1 MRAQREI
8 ERKFLV
14 VGEEWREEAEEAK
27 QVIDQ
32 VYVVNTPEVTIR
44 IRNRIAYPRE
54 SIIDERA
61 SITIKSPREG
71 LVRNEIDLKMDHT
84 TALHLMAELKDNYPS
99 IQKVRHFVKIDD
111 HLKWE
116 IDCFMTKG
124 LQDLIIA
131 EVELPFEGYPG
142 NPGSGSD
149 FVKPRWIGEE
159 VTDNPLFSNAILAG
173 RLGFNRPKR
182 IDEDIQRNFTESWA
196 FLLNG
201 DGSVNLDLLKCEL
214 MDFSFLIDQIPKVYD
229 HVAGLSKHMYPAD
242 VITTLADERYW
253 DMHRNMILDDIRDC
267 EFTTI
272 QEVID
277 YLDPKLG

>member
-1 MRAQREI
+1 MKEQREI

-14 VGEEWREEAEEAK
+14 VGEDWREEVEESK

-32 VYVVNTPEVTIR
+32 VYVVNTPQVTIR

-71 LVRNEIDLKMDHT
+71 LVRSEIDLKMDHT
-84 TALHLMAELKDNYPS
+84 TSLHLISELKDTFPS
-99 IQKVRHFVKIDD
+99 IQKVRHIVKIDNNIR
-111 HLKWE
+111 WE
-116 IDCFMTKG
+116 IDCFVSKG
-124 LQDLIIA
+124 LQNLIIA
-131 EVELPFEGYPG
+131 EVELPFEDYT
-142 NPGSGSD
+142 
-149 FVKPRWIGEE
+149 FVKPRWIGQE
-159 VTDNPLFSNAILAG
+159 VTNDPLFSNAVLAERG
-173 RLGFNRPKR
+173 KFDRPKQ
-182 IDEDIQRNFTESWA
+182 IDNDIQQNFKESWA

-214 MDFSFLIDQIPKVYD
+214 MDFSFLIEQIPKVYD

-267 EFTTI
+267 GFTTV
-272 QEVID
+272 QEIID
-277 YLDPKLG
+277 YLDPKSG